1 MNLWDVLVHLVGV
14 VVTVDAKLDANTI
27 VYLVL
32 EDALMLAKLD
42 VQTTAIVNASADVED
57 IVKTL
62 ALLYQDRDVKELLYV
77 HKTCL

>member
-27 VYLVL
+27 VYHVL

-42 VQTTAIVNASADVED
+42 VQTTAIVNASVDVED

>member
-32 EDALMLAKLD
+32 EDALMRAKLD
-42 VQTTAIVNASADVED
+42 VQTTAIVNASVDVED